1 MNSAYLPSFVKRLG
15 RITESQKNNLK
26 DLSFY
31 EVKTIADCWEFV
43 ANSNAILDIGF
54 GDGDFTISLAEKF
67 PNTRIIASEVYKS
80 GIGSLLG
87 KVKAKQIEDIK
98 VFLGDVRD
106 ILISESKPVFNK
118 VFVMFPDPWQKA
130 RHHKRR
136 LISPTFFK
144 IIKPHLTDKAEIFI
158 STDWENYSESIIAL
172 KDSLTDFLFEEGVFT
187 ETAFETRFAKRAIK
201 EGRLIKTFKF
211 TLLK

>member
-1 MNSAYLPSFVKRLG
+1 VKRLG
-15 RITESQKNNLK
+15 RITESQRNNLK
-26 DLSFY
+26 DLPFY

-43 ANSNAILDIGF
+43 SNSDAILDIGF

-87 KVKAKQIEDIK
+87 KVKAKDIEDIR
-98 VFLGDVRD
+98 VFPGDVRD
-106 ILISESKPVFNK
+106 ILINECKPVFNK

-136 LISPTFFK
+136 LISSTFFE
-144 IIKPHLTDKAEIFI
+144 IIRPHLKDKAEIFI
-158 STDWENYSESIIAL
+158 STDWENYSESIIEL
-172 KDSLTDFLFEEGVFT
+172 KDHLIDFLFEEGAFA
-187 ETAFETRFAKRAIK
+187 ETTFETRFAKRAIK
-201 EGRLIKTFKF
+201 EGRSIKAFKF